1 MLDSWAGSG
10 SFHSWIWCVLGEM
23 WRPLSKEA
31 RADLREEVKVVLG
44 SERVVL
50 AWRVVVKS
58 ECRSC

>member
-1 MLDSWAGSG
+1 
-10 SFHSWIWCVLGEM
+10 M